1 MSESQGLKYLMKN
14 RPEAM
19 KHYLKF
25 LGSAGANLD
34 EKTRMLLTV
43 VIEVVNFSPR
53 GLRHYIPRAIAAG
66 ATVDEVVDTILY
78 TYPMS
83 SLVKV
88 VDAIDIML
96 AMDLEAEV
104 EKIKERKARKLHSPE
119 HERGHGHGG

>member
-1 MSESQGLKYLMKN
+1 MSESQGLKFLMKN

-25 LGSAGANLD
+25 LGSAGTNLD

-43 VIEVVNFSPR
+43 VIETVNYSPR
-53 GLRHYIPRAIAAG
+53 GLRHYIPRAMAAG
-66 ATVDEVVDTILY
+66 ATQDEVIDAILY

-96 AMDLEAEV
+96 SLDLDEEV
-104 EKIKERKARKLHSPE
+104 EKIKKRKARKGGGHG
-119 HERGHGHGG
+119 HGHGHGGEE